1 MARYLAY
8 TSPARGHLYPIV
20 PTLEELRRR
29 GHEVVVRTLASEV
42 ELLRNLGFEAAPI
55 DPAIE
60 RREHADWRARTPIGA
75 LQDNL
80 RVFFERALYDGPD
93 LRRAIED
100 ERPDVLLVDINTS
113 GAMAVAETSGVPW
126 ATWCPFFLP
135 IPSRDAPPF
144 GLGLPPARGPLGRLR
159 DRLLSPVLFGI
170 YNRQAPELDAV
181 RTELGAPP
189 ARGIER
195 EMLRAPLM
203 LYMTAEPFEYPRS
216 DWPPSVRMVGPGIW
230 DPPAKSPAWLEEL
243 KRPLILV
250 TCSTEFQN
258 DGKLARAALEALAG
272 EDVSVV
278 VTTAGVDPSTFTP
291 SLNAH
296 VERFVPHRPV
306 LERAACVVCHGGMG
320 ITQKALAA
328 GVPVCVVPFGRDQ
341 FDVARHVEVAGA
353 GTRLPASRLR
363 SDRLRNAVRE
373 AMSKKGGAE
382 RIASAFTSAGGPGAA
397 TEALEELL
405 NDSSDKPSR
414 EQARRAARSGPPN
427 PGKGGNMVPS
437 GRKEVGG
444 WHTYLP

>member
-1 MARYLAY
+1 MARYLVY
-8 TSPARGHLYPIV
+8 TSPARGHLYPVV

-42 ELLRNLGFEAAPI
+42 GLLRGLGFEAESI

-60 RREHADWRARTPIGA
+60 RKEHADWQARTPIGA

-80 RVFFERALYDGPD
+80 NVFFERARHDGPD
-93 LRRAIED
+93 LRRAVEE
-100 ERPDVLLVDINTS
+100 ERPDVLLVDINTWGAGAAAESS
-113 GAMAVAETSGVPW
+113 GMPW
-126 ATWCPFFLP
+126 ATWCAYFLP
-135 IPSRDAPPF
+135 TPSRDAPPF

-189 ARGIER
+189 VGRIER
-195 EMLRAPLM
+195 AMLRSPLM

-230 DPPAKSPAWLEEL
+230 DPPAKAPEWLE
-243 KRPLILV
+243 KISRPLVLV

-258 DGKLARAALEALAG
+258 DGKLVGAALEALAG
-272 EDVSVV
+272 EDVEVV
-278 VTTAGVDPSTFTP
+278 VTTAGVDPSPFTP
-291 SLNAH
+291 PPNARI
-296 VERFVPHRPV
+296 ERFVPHGPI
-306 LERAACVVCHGGMG
+306 LEQAACVVCHGGMG

-341 FDVARHVEVAGA
+341 FDVARHVQVADA

-363 SDRLRNAVRE
+363 PDRLRKAVRE
-373 AMSKKGGAE
+373 AMEKKAGAE
-382 RIASAFTSAGGPGAA
+382 RIAATFAAYGGPRMGA
-397 TEALEELL
+397 EALEELL
-405 NDSSDKPSR
+405 RNHV
-414 EQARRAARSGPPN
+414 SGPT
-427 PGKGGNMVPS
+427 
-437 GRKEVGG
+437 GRI
-444 WHTYLP
+444 

>member
-1 MARYLAY
+1 MMARYLVY

-20 PTLEELRRR
+20 PTLQELRRR
-29 GHEVVVRTLASEV
+29 GHEVVVRTLSSEV
-42 ELLRNLGFEAAPI
+42 GLLRELGFEAEAI

-60 RREHADWRARTPIGA
+60 RKVHADWRARTPIGA
-75 LQDNL
+75 LRDNL
-80 RVFFERALYDGPD
+80 QVFLERARHDGPD
-93 LRRAIED
+93 LRRAIEG
-100 ERPDVLLVDINTS
+100 ERPEALLVDVNAW
-113 GAMAVAETSGVPW
+113 GAMAVADSSGMPW
-126 ATWCPFFLP
+126 ATWSPYFLP

-144 GLGLPPARGPLGRLR
+144 GLGLPPSRGALGRLR

-181 RTELGAPP
+181 RAELGAPP
-189 ARGIER
+189 VRRIER
-195 EMLRAPLM
+195 AMLRAPLL

-230 DPPAKSPAWLEEL
+230 EPPAKSPAWLEES
-243 KRPLILV
+243 KRPLVLV

-258 DGKLARAALEALAG
+258 DGKLAQAALEALTG

-278 VTTAGVDPSTFTP
+278 VTTASVDPSPFTP
-291 SLNAH
+291 PPNAH
-296 VERFVPHRPV
+296 VERFVPHRAV

-341 FDVARHVEVAGA
+341 FDVARHVEVSDA

-363 SDRLRNAVRE
+363 PDRLRSKVHE
-373 AMSKKGGAE
+373 AMGKKDGAG
-382 RIASAFTSAGGPGAA
+382 RIASAFASAGGPRAA

-405 NDSSDKPSR
+405 NGPPDKSGR
-414 EQARRAARSGPPN
+414 GQARHPAQ
-427 PGKGGNMVPS
+427 
-437 GRKEVGG
+437 
-444 WHTYLP
+444 

>member
-1 MARYLAY
+1 MMARYLVY

-20 PTLEELRRR
+20 PTLQELRRR
-29 GHEVVVRTLASEV
+29 GHEVVVRTLSSEV
-42 ELLRNLGFEAAPI
+42 GLLRELGFEAEAI

-60 RREHADWRARTPIGA
+60 RKVHADWRARTPIGA
-75 LQDNL
+75 LRDNL
-80 RVFFERALYDGPD
+80 QVFLERARHDGPD
-93 LRRAIED
+93 LRRAIEG
-100 ERPDVLLVDINTS
+100 ERPEALLVDVNAW
-113 GAMAVAETSGVPW
+113 GAMAVADSSGMPW
-126 ATWCPFFLP
+126 ATWSPYFLP

-144 GLGLPPARGPLGRLR
+144 GLGLPPSRGALGRLR

-181 RTELGAPP
+181 RAELGAPP
-189 ARGIER
+189 VRRIER
-195 EMLRAPLM
+195 AMLRAPLL

-230 DPPAKSPAWLEEL
+230 EPPAKSPAWLEES
-243 KRPLILV
+243 KRPLVLV

-258 DGKLARAALEALAG
+258 DGKLAQATLEALTG

-278 VTTAGVDPSTFTP
+278 VTTASVDPSPFTP
-291 SLNAH
+291 PPNAH
-296 VERFVPHRPV
+296 VERFVPHRAV

-341 FDVARHVEVAGA
+341 FDVARHVEVSDA

-363 SDRLRNAVRE
+363 PDRLRSKVHE
-373 AMSKKGGAE
+373 AMGKKDGAG
-382 RIASAFTSAGGPGAA
+382 RIASAFASAGGPRAA

-405 NDSSDKPSR
+405 NGPPDKSGR
-414 EQARRAARSGPPN
+414 GQARHPAQ
-427 PGKGGNMVPS
+427 
-437 GRKEVGG
+437 
-444 WHTYLP
+444 